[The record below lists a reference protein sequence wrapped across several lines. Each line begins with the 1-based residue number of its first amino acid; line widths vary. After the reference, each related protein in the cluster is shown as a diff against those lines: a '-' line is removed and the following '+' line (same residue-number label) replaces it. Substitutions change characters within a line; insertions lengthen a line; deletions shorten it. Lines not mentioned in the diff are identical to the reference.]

1 MKTDVV
7 ARIAGSVGVI
17 AAYFV
22 VLHVNV
28 TAGVIAH
35 VVSDAISVPYFI
47 RTKSWDVVIMIAFLL
62 AISVSSRPVPEV
74 STIVAQGAETVYI
87 KRVKGTDLMPN
98 AYEVSICNED
108 LTTSIFYITRPATKS
123 MRGLNRQHNN
133 VVNQVVNAIREVRGW
148 RRLTV
153 KRVPLAE
160 VAQGSV

>member
-1 MKTDVV
+1 M
-7 ARIAGSVGVI
+7 
-17 AAYFV
+17 
-22 VLHVNV
+22 L
-28 TAGVIAH
+28 
-35 VVSDAISVPYFI
+35 
-47 RTKSWDVVIMIAFLL
+47 
-62 AISVSSRPVPEV
+62 
-74 STIVAQGAETVYI
+74 YI
-87 KRVKGTDLMPN
+87 TYIDREPPMPN

-153 KRVPLAE
+153 KRVPLEE